1 MKYNDIQP
9 YTLAFHKF
17 FMVAKQN
24 TDFFFFN
31 HWFKVYF
38 HSYRIVGCY
47 DQRKYLIVC
56 TYSMNSLKI

>member
-24 TDFFFFN
+24 TDFF
-31 HWFKVYF
+31 
-38 HSYRIVGCY
+38 
-47 DQRKYLIVC
+47 LIIGLRYIFTHIELLAVMIKGS
-56 TYSMNSLKI
+56 T